1 MLHVKEKQEE
11 GGTEEKKTNKQKQK
25 KQKQKKQQQQKQQQQ
40 QQQQNR
46 AVIID
51 VNVNSRTSICKTALY
66 AVRCNCKDQGDDFH
80 GGRFHTTTGP
90 AESLN

>member
-11 GGTEEKKTNKQKQK
+11 GGKEEKKQTNKQKQK
-25 KQKQKKQQQQKQQQQ
+25 NKKQQQ